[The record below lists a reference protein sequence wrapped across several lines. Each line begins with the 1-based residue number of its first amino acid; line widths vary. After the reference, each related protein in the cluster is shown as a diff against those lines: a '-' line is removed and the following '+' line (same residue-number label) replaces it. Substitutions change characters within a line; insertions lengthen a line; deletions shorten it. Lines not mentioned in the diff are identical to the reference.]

1 MPTAKY
7 FFCNFKNQMARLKVV
22 TFQTEQPFTSS
33 VKRAFQTER
42 CGAREELK
50 QQKMRQNT
58 EHQCF

>member
-1 MPTAKY
+1 
-7 FFCNFKNQMARLKVV
+7 MARLKVV